1 MIHGGRAGDDMAQ
14 WLQEVR
20 LVVEVAHVLASDLLD
35 AAVLPPAAVRS
46 PHEWLPAR
54 GPMPPQ

>member
-1 MIHGGRAGDDMAQ
+1 MAQ

-20 LVVEVAHVLASDLLD
+20 LVVEVAHVLASDLHD

-46 PHEWLPAR
+46 PHEWLPALR
-54 GPMPPQ
+54 PMSPQ